1 MKREIAK
8 FRAFLGTALLSV
20 SLGAVAEH
28 PLEEVDVYGEK
39 INEFSDS
46 VIRPDVMPVS
56 TTDAAA
62 LFKEIPGGNIN
73 YNGGVS
79 GQVQYRGMYGPRM
92 NVRIDDAKINSGGP
106 NWMDPPLH
114 YLPTSLVESVEVVR
128 GIPSVSTGAGIG
140 GYAQA
145 KSKSS
150 KFTDSKTVAPQGEV
164 FAGGSDVN
172 GGYKAGGILGFA
184 NDTHRVHLIANHDEA
199 GDTEFDGG
207 TIEGTDYKKRFFGF
221 GYGLQTDNSE
231 FSLDLRR
238 TNTDNSGN
246 PVFPLDIAF
255 FKTNQFNLGLDTKFK
270 QFDISAQFFGSNV
283 KHQMNNFTLRPAPDF
298 SALPLAPFVGTD
310 RRVVDANSDS
320 YGWSLSASTDLY
332 NGSIKFGTDG
342 SFAEHNAVVNDP
354 DFTLPAFANELIQNF
369 NDAQQ
374 DEFGFFVEWKNDES
388 ERLGIET
395 GIRINHV
402 MASAD
407 SVNAVPAELADRGIT
422 VNGVTNAAL
431 ALRDNFNN
439 ADRNQSDTNFDA
451 VLKFDYEL
459 TDTLKAE
466 IGFARKTRS
475 ASYIERYMWIPLEVN
490 AGLGDGNNYVGN
502 INLDP
507 EKAHQ
512 IELGLNF
519 DNGQTYFSPRAYYK
533 RIDDYIQ
540 GVATT
545 DTSTV
550 TFSNLAA
557 GDSTPLVFSNVD
569 AEIYGF
575 DAGYG
580 YAFNANW
587 RIDGVTTYTRGK
599 RRDIS
604 DNLYRIAPLNTRLSL
619 TYSQDK
625 WQVTLQGVLVAEQDK
640 ISNTIAG
647 SIDTNANNTDTN
659 NSNPTDGYG
668 LLNLYGQF
676 SQGDKGIQVQ
686 AGIENILDENYTD
699 HLTGFNRNSGSS
711 IAVGQRLNG
720 AGRNLFANM
729 IYRW

>member
-1 MKREIAK
+1 MKREVS
-8 FRAFLGTALLSV
+8 RCRLFLGAAILSV
-20 SLGAVAEH
+20 SVDAVAEH
-28 PLEEVDVYGEK
+28 PLEEVDVYGHK

-46 VIRPDVMPVS
+46 VISPDVMPVS

-92 NVRIDDAKINSGGP
+92 NVRIDDAKIESGGP

-114 YLPTSLVESVEVVR
+114 YLPTNLVESVEVVR

-140 GYAQA
+140 GYAKA
-145 KSKSS
+145 TSKSS
-150 KFTDSKTVAPQGEV
+150 QFTNDETVIPQGEV
-164 FAGGSDVN
+164 FAGGSEVN

-184 NDTHRVHLIANHDEA
+184 NNQHRVHIIANHDEA

-221 GYGLQTDNSE
+221 GYGLQTENSE

-238 TNTDNSGN
+238 TNTDNSGT

-255 FKTNQFNLGLDTKFK
+255 FKTNQFNLGLDTKIK
-270 QFDISAQFFGSNV
+270 NFDVSAQFFGSNV

-298 SALPLAPFVGTD
+298 SQLGLAPFQGDD
-310 RRVVDANSDS
+310 RRIVDANSDS

-354 DFTLPAFANELIQNF
+354 DFTAAFDLIQNF

-374 DEFGFFVEWKNDES
+374 DEFGFFLEWKNNNE
-388 ERLGIET
+388 ERLRIEA
-395 GIRINHV
+395 GVRVNHV

-407 SVNAVPAELADRGIT
+407 SVNAVPARLADGGS
-422 VNGVTNAAL
+422 VLAVPVAAQT
-431 ALRDNFNN
+431 LRDRFNN
-439 ADRNQSDTNFDA
+439 SDRNQEDTNIDA
-451 VLKFDYEL
+451 VLKFDYAIL
-459 TDTLKAE
+459 DTLKAE

-475 ASYIERYMWIPLEVN
+475 ANYLERYLWIPLEVN

-507 EKAHQ
+507 EEAHQ

-533 RIDDYIQ
+533 RVDDYIQ

-545 DTSTV
+545 DASTV

-580 YAFNANW
+580 YEINSHW
-587 RIDGVTTYTRGK
+587 RVDGVTTYTRGK

-619 TYSQDK
+619 TYSQEK
-625 WQVTLQGVLVAEQDK
+625 WQATLQGVLVAEQDK

-647 SIDTNANNTDTN
+647 SIDPNNTN
-659 NSNPTDGYG
+659 NNTNPTDGYG
-668 LLNLYGQF
+668 LLNLFGQY
-676 SQGDKGIQVQ
+676 SQGETGVQVQ

-699 HLTGFNRNSGSS
+699 HLTGFNRNSASS

-720 AGRNLFANM
+720 AGRNFFANVN
-729 IYRW
+729 YRW